1 VPPALSFSLLHGD
14 DLFRFEWWEDLHAFG
29 AEAVTI
35 DSVGVLRE
43 PNDEENDS
51 AARGAS
57 A

>member
-1 VPPALSFSLLHGD
+1 VERS
-14 DLFRFEWWEDLHAFG
+14 WWEDLHAFG